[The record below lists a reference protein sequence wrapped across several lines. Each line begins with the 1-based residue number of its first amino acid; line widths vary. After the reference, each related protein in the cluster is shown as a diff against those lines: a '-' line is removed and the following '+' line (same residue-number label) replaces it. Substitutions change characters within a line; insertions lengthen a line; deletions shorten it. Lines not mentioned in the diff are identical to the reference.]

1 MNDIDKLA
9 RAVAKQMG
17 GLNDYEDSDFHI
29 IKTALAAYANDY
41 CDSLLFVL
49 ADIRQKTGV
58 GDKPMLGELADAI
71 VANKLA
77 YGDECAKQMRE
88 DAAYYAEKHGLAP
101 GNKELHEVSSKNRSK
116 TSARQLYANAIRALP
131 IPSEVTK

>member
-58 GDKPMLGELADAI
+58 GDKPMLDELADAI
-71 VANKLA
+71 VANKTA
-77 YGDECAKQMRE
+77 YGDETYRNGQSDMKSVCVDIA
-88 DAAYYAEKHGLAP
+88 DKHGTVVCY
-101 GNKELHEVSSKNRSK
+101 NK
-116 TSARQLYANAIRALP
+116 IRAIPL
-131 IPSEVTK
+131 PSEKVKP

>member
-1 MNDIDKLA
+1 MTDIDKLA

-49 ADIRQKTGV
+49 ADIRLKTGV

-88 DAAYYAEKHGLAP
+88 KCCSVVFGQCSSDNAAQRT
-101 GNKELHEVSSKNRSK
+101 VD
-116 TSARQLYANAIRALP
+116 AIRALP
-131 IPSEVTK
+131 LPSEVTK